1 MDIRAAMTTD
11 VLIAADRIA
20 ERVAEIGAELTR
32 RFAGR
37 VPVVVG
43 VLQGTFP
50 FVADL
55 VRATD
60 LALEVEFL
68 SLSRFGAGGRVRV
81 THDVGVDLTGRDV
94 VLVEDIVDTGLT
106 LRTLLAQLSARRPAS
121 ITTVALLDKR
131 PRRLV
136 EVPVDLTGFEIGDEF
151 VVGYGMDYRG
161 HHRHHPDI
169 HVVLDLAAFSEE
181 SPADDV
187 RARSAD

>member
-1 MDIRAAMTTD
+1 M
-11 VLIAADRIA
+11 
-20 ERVAEIGAELTR
+20 
-32 RFAGR
+32 
-37 VPVVVG
+37 PVVVG

-60 LALEVEFL
+60 LTLEVEFL
-68 SLSRFGAGGRVRV
+68 SLSRFGEGGRVRV

-106 LRTLLAQLSARRPAS
+106 LRTLLALLNARRPAS
-121 ITTVALLDKR
+121 ITVVALLDKR

-136 EVPVDLTGFEIGDEF
+136 EVPVDLTGFQIGDEF
-151 VVGYGMDYRG
+151 VVGYGMDWRG
-161 HHRHHPDI
+161 LHRNLPDL

-181 SPADDV
+181 APGD
-187 RARSAD
+187 RARARPVD

>member
-1 MDIRAAMTTD
+1 MTTD
-11 VLIAADRIA
+11 VLIPADRIA
-20 ERVAEIGAELTR
+20 ERVAELGAELTR
-32 RFAGR
+32 RFADR

-60 LALEVEFL
+60 LTLEVEFL
-68 SLSRFGAGGRVRV
+68 SLSRFGEGGRVRV

-136 EVPVDLTGFEIGDEF
+136 EVPVDLAGFEIGDEF

-161 HHRHHPDI
+161 HHRNHPDL

-181 SPADDV
+181 SPADDA